1 MLDQSINRSCF
12 GSTTYTYKIGISF
25 PRSRSYNIRCWK
37 LRPHETAPR
46 DVVRCMRRRSRY
58 YIACSKVQTKRLLVI
73 FWVCATLLYEG
84 LIDILPLAH
93 STDGIRRYGEGTIH
107 ETINNLPKDYQCIC
121 LHMWQPLMNLADLGF
136 LCSQRRNVKSTLL
149 PTNSC
154 IAAQIQ
160 SDPIV
165 RHSSGEPGLVSVF
178 KMEVPIPRQF

>member
-84 LIDILPLAH
+84 LIYILPLAH

-107 ETINNLPKDYQCIC
+107 ETINNLPKKGLSVHLFTYVTTLDESGRPRLFVLTEKECKNDTLTHKL
-121 LHMWQPLMNLADLGF
+121 LHCRSDLKWSN
-136 LCSQRRNVKSTLL
+136 CSALIRRTGARFCV
-149 PTNSC
+149 
-154 IAAQIQ
+154 
-160 SDPIV
+160 
-165 RHSSGEPGLVSVF
+165 
-178 KMEVPIPRQF
+178 